1 MTFEHSLTHPWQS
14 LGQLA
19 VLAKHHFKEWVRREI
34 IDDDPFEVEI
44 WNDGD
49 FVVAE
54 CEHISYYES
63 IRELEPDAFLDH
75 LQTELEQ
82 YLS

>member
-1 MTFEHSLTHPWQS
+1 MTFEHSLTHPLQS

-19 VLAKHHFKEWVRREI
+19 ALAQHHFKEWVRREI

-44 WNDGD
+44 WSDGE

-54 CEHISYYES
+54 CENISYYES
-63 IRELEPDAFLDH
+63 VAELEPDKYLEYI
-75 LQTELEQ
+75 QTELEL
-82 YLS
+82 YLK